1 MSNSIVSIQPKYRQV
16 KDWIIEQIKS
26 GEMPDGSFLPS
37 ETDLCGILQVGR
49 VTVRAAIEELSEE
62 NVILK
67 QQGRRSIINASMIL
81 NKKRRMRLA
90 WLSKTGL
97 PGIEEIHF
105 QIYNH
110 LLREAEKNDTDV
122 LFVSLQNESD
132 MAWFVKH
139 ADAFDGVII
148 TGILNNDVLP
158 REMLEKL
165 QGIEKLAVVDYIKN
179 TAAKYFVSTDNYY
192 GGRMAAEY
200 FLKQKFNN
208 PVIGIR
214 KEKDGFDPIQ
224 ERVNGFCD
232 CLRENGVECRK
243 LQLLWYQ
250 NSYAETYMRLG
261 KFMEKNPDSDAF
273 FCVTDDMAINLM
285 FTLKSLGIRIP
296 NDVSILGFDGIPRAE
311 ETYPE
316 LATIVQPTEEIAKQT
331 FQIIKKLQEGK
342 KVESNIVMIKP
353 VLRIRGSVRNVNV
366 KV

>member
-1 MSNSIVSIQPKYRQV
+1 
-16 KDWIIEQIKS
+16 
-26 GEMPDGSFLPS
+26 
-37 ETDLCGILQVGR
+37 
-49 VTVRAAIEELSEE
+49 
-62 NVILK
+62 
-67 QQGRRSIINASMIL
+67 
-81 NKKRRMRLA
+81 
-90 WLSKTGL
+90 
-97 PGIEEIHF
+97 
-105 QIYNH
+105 
-110 LLREAEKNDTDV
+110 
-122 LFVSLQNESD
+122 
-132 MAWFVKH
+132 
-139 ADAFDGVII
+139 
-148 TGILNNDVLP
+148 
-158 REMLEKL
+158 
-165 QGIEKLAVVDYIKN
+165 VDYIKN

-243 LQLLWYQ
+243 LQLVWYQ
-250 NSYAETYMRLG
+250 DSYAETYMRLG

-331 FQIIKKLQEGK
+331 FKIMKNIQEGK

-353 VLRIRGSVRNVNV
+353 ALRIRESVRNIDV

>member
-1 MSNSIVSIQPKYRQV
+1 MSSSVISIQPKYRQV
-16 KDWIIEQIKS
+16 KDWIIERIKS

-67 QQGRRSIINASMIL
+67 QQGRRSIINASMVL
-81 NKKRRMRLA
+81 NEKRRMRLA

-122 LFVSLQNESD
+122 LFVTLQNEAD

-165 QGIEKLAVVDYIKN
+165 QGIEKL
-179 TAAKYFVSTDNYY
+179 
-192 GGRMAAEY
+192 
-200 FLKQKFNN
+200 
-208 PVIGIR
+208 
-214 KEKDGFDPIQ
+214 
-224 ERVNGFCD
+224 
-232 CLRENGVECRK
+232 
-243 LQLLWYQ
+243 LLW
-250 NSYAETYMRLG
+250 
-261 KFMEKNPDSDAF
+261 
-273 FCVTDDMAINLM
+273 
-285 FTLKSLGIRIP
+285 
-296 NDVSILGFDGIPRAE
+296 
-311 ETYPE
+311 
-316 LATIVQPTEEIAKQT
+316 TI
-331 FQIIKKLQEGK
+331 
-342 KVESNIVMIKP
+342 
-353 VLRIRGSVRNVNV
+353 
-366 KV
+366 